1 MAIVLI
7 KQIWIIVN
15 SVNNVLHCSKENKH
29 KASDNSEINDA
40 GLNEKTCG
48 ENQSRAPP
56 PAVKCVHCESPRDKQ
71 NDGNKHSLPQLLVSF
86 RLSPIDLLKTS
97 KCAFSDK
104 SFNTTLCYWVG
115 RERFG
120 SMAGRILGT
129 NRTTLDIE
137 GQPRRG
143 QGRSGRFHYCIL
155 VPTCCV
161 DGNAN
166 PTCAVDQSKFEIA
179 DGNTTVS
186 WEVLNGSGNR
196 GVR

>member
-97 KCAFSDK
+97 KCAFWI
-104 SFNTTLCYWVG
+104 NPL
-115 RERFG
+115 
-120 SMAGRILGT
+120 ILLYVT
-129 NRTTLDIE
+129 
-137 GQPRRG
+137 
-143 QGRSGRFHYCIL
+143 RSGGNDSGQWLEGFSAQIERLSIL
-155 VPTCCV
+155 K
-161 DGNAN
+161 GSHA
-166 PTCAVDQSKFEIA
+166 AVKAGAE
-179 DGNTTVS
+179 
-186 WEVLNGSGNR
+186 GSII
-196 GVR
+196 VF